1 MLVHGYA
8 RVRPN
13 AGHGHVRVAHHAA
26 VRVGPAAERV
36 LARHVA
42 VAVLLFHFVA
52 ADILAVNRVGL
63 ALGILVRI
71 DGKRFSLR
79 NIAGPAVGHRVLN
92 RFTKDRRYLEVN
104 RPVLPVTTHLIG
116 KSSGFIQR
124 INARGEAE
132 CTGIQGNPVGHGVGF
147 ASIRLR
153 SGLGL
158 GDVPSEALRINT
170 HTRQG
175 RYAAVQFNEVAHGVS
190 HNTGIGGRRDF
201 PSDALEEV
209 RQFIHIVCCLEMIVA
224 GRNSLHGINCVGI
237 ISAAQINAVNFAASV
252 FGIACFDNGGLT
264 VIFIVKIIYGTRLV
278 VLTSGS

>member
-1 MLVHGYA
+1 MLVHGYGII
-8 RVRPN
+8 RPG
-13 AGHGHVRVAHHAA
+13 AGHYDIFVAHHAA

-36 LARHVA
+36 LARHIA
-42 VAVLLFHFVA
+42 VGVLLFHFIA

-92 RFTKDRRYLEVN
+92 RFTKDRRHLECN
-104 RPVLPVTTHLIG
+104 RPVLLVTTHLIG
-116 KSSGFIQR
+116 ESSGAIQR
-124 INARGEAE
+124 INAGREAK
-132 CTGIQGNPVGHGVGF
+132 CTGIQCNPVGHGVGF
-147 ASIRLR
+147 ASIRIR
-153 SGLGL
+153 SGLGF
-158 GDVPSEALRINT
+158 GDVPSEALRSNLY
-170 HTRQG
+170 TRQG

-224 GRNSLHGINCVGI
+224 GRNSLHGVNCVGI

-252 FGIACFDNGGLT
+252 FGIACLDNGGLT
-264 VIFIVKIIYGTRLV
+264 VIAIVKIIYGFRLV
-278 VLTSGS
+278 VLTSNK